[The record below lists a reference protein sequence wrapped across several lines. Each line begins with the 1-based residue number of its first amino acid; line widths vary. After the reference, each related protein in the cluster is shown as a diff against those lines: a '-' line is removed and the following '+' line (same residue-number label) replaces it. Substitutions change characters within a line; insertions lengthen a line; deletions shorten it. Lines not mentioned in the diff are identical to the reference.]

1 MVLSLRTETRR
12 TPHPTSSSVVLGKL
26 PASGKRLSHHGAFE
40 RMSRAELEDFAT
52 NQQRILPSPPLLPP
66 LLLSLPLISTHLIY
80 LLMLSCP
87 LLLSL
92 LPSSP
97 VFFPPVASVAFTL
110 DTGHARTYSW
120 HWTLR
125 LPNFDSSGSQV
136 ASAHKARSLWLTR
149 LECFGSRGST
159 ASARAVCLSS

>member
-1 MVLSLRTETRR
+1 
-12 TPHPTSSSVVLGKL
+12 
-26 PASGKRLSHHGAFE
+26 
-40 RMSRAELEDFAT
+40 MSRAELEDFAT

-110 DTGHARTYSW
+110 GK
-120 HWTLR
+120 
-125 LPNFDSSGSQV
+125 F
-136 ASAHKARSLWLTR
+136 
-149 LECFGSRGST
+149 
-159 ASARAVCLSS
+159 